1 MSLVSIWSLIFERSN
16 PLCCNFFLK
25 VGCTSRKFLIV
36 HIYHL
41 FLFKSFLIYIEHI
54 VHSNLQYR
62 RKMHLKCS
70 CLWIYRDGIWMNQR
84 QWLDN
89 CRGYQI
95 LHWQDNRLLAIVRRT
110 KMMTSYRQ
118 IPVPS
123 NKSFIKHPKNLCLF
137 TTKQAGRTL
146 IHRDIRS
153 RTASKWSFSPP
164 MSALNRRGIDIGIEW

>member
-1 MSLVSIWSLIFERSN
+1 MGLYTCIWYWARRGFQDILVYFSVLLRPYFRVIKFRQSVCLTVVKFLYLKICLWFQYEVYFSKEVTRYAAI
-16 PLCCNFFLK
+16 FLK
-25 VGCTSRKFLIV
+25 VGCASRKFHIV

-41 FLFKSFLIYIEHI
+41 FLFKSFLIYIVHI

-123 NKSFIKHPKNLCLF
+123 NKV
-137 TTKQAGRTL
+137 
-146 IHRDIRS
+146 IH
-153 RTASKWSFSPP
+153 
-164 MSALNRRGIDIGIEW
+164 

>member
-16 PLCCNFFLK
+16 PLCCNFFFK
-25 VGCTSRKFLIV
+25 VGCTSRKFHIV

-41 FLFKSFLIYIEHI
+41 FLFKSFLIYIVHI

-70 CLWIYRDGIWMNQR
+70 CLWIYRDGIWMNRR

-95 LHWQDNRLLAIVRRT
+95 FTDKITGSWPLYAVQRWWHHTARYRCHRTSHLLNTQRT
-110 KMMTSYRQ
+110 CACLQQNK
-118 IPVPS
+118 PVE
-123 NKSFIKHPKNLCLF
+123 
-137 TTKQAGRTL
+137 R
-146 IHRDIRS
+146 
-153 RTASKWSFSPP
+153 
-164 MSALNRRGIDIGIEW
+164 